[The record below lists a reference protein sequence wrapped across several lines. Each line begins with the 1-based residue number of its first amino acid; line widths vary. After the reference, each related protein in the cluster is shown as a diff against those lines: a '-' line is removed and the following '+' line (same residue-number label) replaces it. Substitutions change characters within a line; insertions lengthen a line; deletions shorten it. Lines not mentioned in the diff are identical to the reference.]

1 MVSKN
6 ITVLS
11 FLLPIAMTL
20 GTSLAIFF
28 YEYYSL
34 TMLILY
40 AAGGLLLCVYVLVLR
55 ADRHRS
61 VR

>member
-6 ITVLS
+6 ITILS

-28 YEYYSL
+28 YKYSSL
-34 TMLILY
+34 TLLILN
-40 AAGGLLLCVYVLVLR
+40 AGGGLLLCVYVLVLR
-55 ADRHRS
+55 SERHRS